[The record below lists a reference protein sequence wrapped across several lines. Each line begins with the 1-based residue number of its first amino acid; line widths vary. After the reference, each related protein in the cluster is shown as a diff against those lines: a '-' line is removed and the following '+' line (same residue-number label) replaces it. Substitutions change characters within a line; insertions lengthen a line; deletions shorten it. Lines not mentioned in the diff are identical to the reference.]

1 MMFALW
7 SFADYND
14 GTIQARIDTI
24 AARAH
29 VSQRT
34 AAAAIKIMLEI
45 GMITQEYR
53 GGCGRGSNRYTIAK
67 PYRILT
73 NMQDV
78 QVTPPIN
85 RATCTECSLL
95 DENNG
100 DDTVQ
105 HAGRAGCN
113 MQDVHTNSTSLTVPL
128 LSPIGDEKK
137 TEEPTPKEKKYTFEE
152 IDKTIVDSL
161 ERIIQAGY
169 NDSWKLSNPRERHYA
184 DMRLLRENG
193 NANIDGPVSIDR
205 IRDVIKFLKYD
216 SFWVPGGNIRSVS
229 KFRERFDALEMR
241 AKNDN
246 TKVKQPEVY
255 VRPKDW

>member
-1 MMFALW
+1 
-7 SFADYND
+7 
-14 GTIQARIDTI
+14 
-24 AARAH
+24 
-29 VSQRT
+29 
-34 AAAAIKIMLEI
+34 
-45 GMITQEYR
+45 
-53 GGCGRGSNRYTIAK
+53 
-67 PYRILT
+67 
-73 NMQDV
+73 
-78 QVTPPIN
+78 
-85 RATCTECSLL
+85 
-95 DENNG
+95 
-100 DDTVQ
+100 
-105 HAGRAGCN
+105 

-241 AKNDN
+241 VFA
-246 TKVKQPEVY
+246 
-255 VRPKDW
+255 